1 MSFDFDVLP
10 LSQKRSMLEKK
21 KGKFT
26 MSRFEKSEVYST
38 QVPSYSQSGNVV
50 YNAAFNLAKSD
61 WGNLAQAIEASLDA
75 NITEGNYSKSEVVVI
90 NDREVVVFKDAT
102 YFGDNSPA
110 IAIVDGDTMG
120 EFSVNLTLGAVHD
133 LLVAIQAEML

>member
-1 MSFDFDVLP
+1 MA
-10 LSQKRSMLEKK
+10 
-21 KGKFT
+21 
-26 MSRFEKSEVYST
+26 RFEKIETYST
-38 QVPSYSQSGNVV
+38 QIPSYTQSGNIE

-110 IAIVDGDTMG
+110 IAIVDGDIMG
-120 EFSVNLTLGAVHD
+120 EFSVNLTLGAAHD
-133 LLVAIQAEML
+133 LLAAIQAEIL

>member
-1 MSFDFDVLP
+1 
-10 LSQKRSMLEKK
+10 MLKKK

-26 MSRFEKSEVYST
+26 MPRFEKIENYST
-38 QVPSYSQSGNVV
+38 QVPSYTQSENVE

-75 NITEGNYSKSEVVVI
+75 DITEGNYSKSEVVVI

-102 YFGDNSPA
+102 YFGDNSPT
-110 IAIVDGDTMG
+110 IAIVDGDIMG
-120 EFSVNLTLGAVHD
+120 EFSVNLTLGAAHD
-133 LLVAIQAEML
+133 LLAAIQAEIL